1 MAQLRTKLTNAA
13 WVAFACIPM
22 LLPAVASALEFR
34 SISVPK
40 AVLYDAPS
48 AQGKKTFIL
57 GQGYPVEVIVNLGD
71 WLKVRDAQGGLNW
84 VEAQQLATKRTV
96 LVKGVQADLRQTADA
111 SSTLLGR
118 LDKDVVLDMLEP
130 PVNGWI
136 KVKHRDGLTGYVLS
150 SSLWGF

>member
-1 MAQLRTKLTNAA
+1 MVQQPTKRLFVAVLTLLM
-13 WVAFACIPM
+13 PM
-22 LLPAVASALEFR
+22 MASAVEFR

-57 GQGYPVEVIVNLGD
+57 GQGYPVEVIVDLGQ

-84 VEAQQLATKRTV
+84 VEAKQLATKRTV
-96 LVKGVQADLRQTADA
+96 LIKGGQADLRQGADA
-111 SSTLLGR
+111 ASALLGR

-130 PVNGWI
+130 PANGWV
-136 KVKHRDGLTGYVLS
+136 KVKHRDGLVGYVLA

>member
-1 MAQLRTKLTNAA
+1 MALLRTKLTRAS
-13 WVAFACIPM
+13 WLAFACIPM
-22 LLPAVASALEFR
+22 LLPNVASALEFR

-57 GQGYPVEVIVNLGD
+57 AQGYPVEVIVNLGD
-71 WLKVRDAQGGLNW
+71 WLKVRDAQGSLNW
-84 VEAQQLATKRTV
+84 VESQQLATKRTV
-96 LVKGVQADLRQTADA
+96 LVKGGQADLRQTADA
-111 SSTLLGR
+111 NSALLGR

-130 PVNGWI
+130 PANGWI